1 MRTVGDKT
9 VAFIGASGDLTTSNP
24 GKIYFINY
32 NANNNWTLGTD
43 PMYTGPFDVNADYV
57 TGEIVVYA
65 NQLYKANTNLVY
77 GQWNPAYWTLQ
88 STNTDMLGY
97 IPNDSG
103 IELEQD
109 STLEQNGL
117 IRFADRFDVDD
128 NGVNIIAN
136 AVFDNDS
143 QKVVVYRLDNGH
155 YTYKQTIL
163 PPSDSAALINFG
175 SDLCII
181 KPAYKKPL

>member
-1 MRTVGDKT
+1 
-9 VAFIGASGDLTTSNP
+9 
-24 GKIYFINY
+24 
-32 NANNNWTLGTD
+32 
-43 PMYTGPFDVNADYV
+43 
-57 TGEIVVYA
+57 
-65 NQLYKANTNLVY
+65 
-77 GQWNPAYWTLQ
+77 
-88 STNTDMLGY
+88 MLGY

-136 AVFDNDS
+136 AVFDNDT

-175 SDLCII
+175 SDLSISGDGTLV
-181 KPAYKKPL
+181 AVGSPLKDLTNIDMGAVFVLQL